1 MTTQPRLKTPTAGA
15 ILVGAILAD
24 LDEQDL
30 APDSRETELLARA
43 SAAADRIELLEA
55 AVAKAGLTYT
65 DKDGTVRPSPLLS
78 EVRSTTLVL
87 ARCLSGIQMSPG
99 PAAKDAAK
107 SRAGRAS
114 WAARSAS
121 GELRGIIPRSS

>member
-1 MTTQPRLKTPTAGA
+1 MTTRPPKAPSAGDALTA
-15 ILVGAILAD
+15 AILAD
-24 LDEQDL
+24 LEAEDI

-55 AVAKAGLTYT
+55 AVAKAGLTYV

-87 ARCLSGIQMSPG
+87 ARCLSGIQMEAG
-99 PAAKDAAK
+99 KAAKNPAK
-107 SRAGRAS
+107 VRAGQAS
-114 WAARSAS
+114 WAARSAT
-121 GELRGIIPRSS
+121 GDLRGMIPRSG